1 MKKGKRFHDE
11 IIKNYEIWIEKSV
24 SRLYKGAKKPIAGGD
39 EKMHV
44 PQNLKYTKTHEWIA
58 FREDGKAKI
67 GITDYA
73 QQALGDIVYVSLP
86 HSGEEYKKGDI
97 FADVE
102 SVKMEA
108 EIYMPMDGR
117 ILTANMG
124 LVQQPQKVNEDAYG
138 AWLVEVR
145 GLKDEG
151 WMNADEYGKFVEGL

>member
-1 MKKGKRFHDE
+1 M
-11 IIKNYEIWIEKSV
+11 N
-24 SRLYKGAKKPIAGGD
+24 
-39 EKMHV
+39 V
-44 PQNLKYTKTHEWIA
+44 PEELRYTATHEWISFA
-58 FREDGKAKI
+58 EDGKAKI

-73 QQALGDIVYVSLP
+73 QKVLGDVVYVNLP

-102 SVKMEA
+102 SVKTEA

-124 LVQQPQKVNEDAYG
+124 LMEEPQRVNEDAYG

-151 WMNADEYGKFVEGL
+151 LMSAFEYQKYIEDTGANA

>member
-1 MKKGKRFHDE
+1 M
-11 IIKNYEIWIEKSV
+11 N
-24 SRLYKGAKKPIAGGD
+24 
-39 EKMHV
+39 V
-44 PQNLKYTKTHEWIA
+44 PEDLRYTATHEWIS
-58 FREDGKAKI
+58 FIEDCKAKI

-73 QQALGDIVYVSLP
+73 QQVLGDVVYVSLP

-102 SVKMEA
+102 SVKTET

-124 LVQQPQKVNEDAYG
+124 LMEEPQRVNEDAYG

-151 WMNADEYGKFVEGL
+151 LMNASEYQKYIEDTDANT

>member
-1 MKKGKRFHDE
+1 M
-11 IIKNYEIWIEKSV
+11 N
-24 SRLYKGAKKPIAGGD
+24 
-39 EKMHV
+39 V
-44 PQNLKYTKTHEWIA
+44 PEDLRYTATHEWIS
-58 FREDGKAKI
+58 FIEDGKAKI

-73 QQALGDIVYVSLP
+73 QQVLGDVVYVSLP

-102 SVKMEA
+102 SVKTET

-124 LVQQPQKVNEDAYG
+124 LMEEPQRVNEDAYG

-151 WMNADEYGKFVEGL
+151 LMNASEYQKYIEDTDANT

>member
-1 MKKGKRFHDE
+1 M
-11 IIKNYEIWIEKSV
+11 N
-24 SRLYKGAKKPIAGGD
+24 
-39 EKMHV
+39 V
-44 PQNLKYTKTHEWIA
+44 PEDLRYTATHEWIS
-58 FREDGKAKI
+58 FIEDGKAKL

-73 QQALGDIVYVSLP
+73 QQVLGDVVYVSLP

-102 SVKMEA
+102 SVKTET

-124 LVQQPQKVNEDAYG
+124 LMEEPQRVNEDAYG

-151 WMNADEYGKFVEGL
+151 LMNASEYQKYIEDTDANT

>member
-1 MKKGKRFHDE
+1 M
-11 IIKNYEIWIEKSV
+11 N
-24 SRLYKGAKKPIAGGD
+24 
-39 EKMHV
+39 V
-44 PQNLKYTKTHEWIA
+44 PEDLRYTATHEWIS
-58 FREDGKAKI
+58 FMEDGKAKI

-73 QQALGDIVYVSLP
+73 QQVLGDIVYVSLP

-102 SVKMEA
+102 SVKTET

-124 LVQQPQKVNEDAYG
+124 LMEEPQRVNEDAYG

-151 WMNADEYGKFVEGL
+151 LMSASEYQKYIEDTDANA

>member
-1 MKKGKRFHDE
+1 MSTVLDG
-11 IIKNYEIWIEKSV
+11 
-24 SRLYKGAKKPIAGGD
+24 LYYS
-39 EKMHV
+39 ES
-44 PQNLKYTKTHEWIA
+44 HEWLKVEGE
-58 FREDGKAKI
+58 FGYI

-73 QQALGDIVYVSLP
+73 QQVLGDIVYVSLP

-102 SVKMEA
+102 SVKTET

-124 LVQQPQKVNEDAYG
+124 LMEEPQRVNEDAYG

-151 WMNADEYGKFVEGL
+151 LMSASEYQKYIEDTDANA

>member
-1 MKKGKRFHDE
+1 M
-11 IIKNYEIWIEKSV
+11 N
-24 SRLYKGAKKPIAGGD
+24 
-39 EKMHV
+39 V
-44 PQNLKYTKTHEWIA
+44 PEDLRYTTTHEWIS
-58 FREDGKAKI
+58 FMEDGKAKI

-73 QQALGDIVYVSLP
+73 QQVLGDIVYVSLP

-102 SVKMEA
+102 SVKTET

-124 LVQQPQKVNEDAYG
+124 LMEEPQRVNEDAYD

-151 WMNADEYGKFVEGL
+151 LMSASEYQKYIEDTDANA

>member
-1 MKKGKRFHDE
+1 MNAPE
-11 IIKNYEIWIEKSV
+11 
-24 SRLYKGAKKPIAGGD
+24 
-39 EKMHV
+39 
-44 PQNLKYTKTHEWIA
+44 NLRYTATHEWIL
-58 FREDGKAKI
+58 FTEDGKAKI

-73 QQALGDIVYVSLP
+73 QQVLGEIVYVSMP

-102 SVKMEA
+102 SVKAEA

-124 LVQQPQKVNEDAYG
+124 LVEQPQKVNEDAYS
-138 AWLVEVR
+138 AWLVEAR

-151 WMNADEYGKFVEGL
+151 LMSAAEYRKFVEDLTANG

>member
-1 MKKGKRFHDE
+1 MKGLFVVYIKQKVRTWEMKRM
-11 IIKNYEIWIEKSV
+11 N
-24 SRLYKGAKKPIAGGD
+24 
-39 EKMHV
+39 V
-44 PQNLKYTKTHEWIA
+44 PEDLRYTATHEWIS
-58 FREDGKAKI
+58 FIEDGKAKI

-73 QQALGDIVYVSLP
+73 QQVLGDVVYVSLP

-102 SVKMEA
+102 SVKTET

-124 LVQQPQKVNEDAYG
+124 LMEEPQRVNEDAYG

-151 WMNADEYGKFVEGL
+151 LMNASEYQKYIEDTDANT